1 MITAQ
6 TLHERRLAAKR
17 TKDDGLAATE
27 RLKARL
33 ARARDKRVPFHL
45 TRDEFLEICRWKLG
59 EQYAR
64 SSGLL
69 EANSA
74 KRVKRVTEQA
84 FAVRDRDPD
93 FELAARIAI
102 LRLLPGVG
110 LGVASAILGLCF
122 PKRFAPLDARL
133 WGAVFGEHPDGLELA
148 EYRRYLARLRE
159 LESEVKATDAKG
171 RWCVQLVAYHAGRE
185 AVAVSD

>member
-6 TLHERRLAAKR
+6 TLHDRRLAAKR
-17 TKDDGLAATE
+17 AKDDELGATE

-33 ARARDKRVPFHL
+33 ARARDKRVPFSL

-59 EQYAR
+59 EQYPR
-64 SSGLL
+64 SSRLL
-69 EANSA
+69 ESSSA
-74 KRVKRVTEQA
+74 KRVKRITESA
-84 FAVRDRDPD
+84 FSVRDRDAD
-93 FELAARIAI
+93 FELGARLTI

-110 LGVASAILGLCF
+110 LGIASAILGLCY

-133 WGAVFGEHPDGLELA
+133 WGAVFGEHRDGLDLA

-159 LESEVKATDAKG
+159 LENELKATDGKG

-185 AVAVSD
+185 EAPAVD